1 MLFVYSFECLAY
13 GGGFECSE
21 DDDDGSV
28 PSFSKKLKSPEGS
41 RASGIA
47 SMYGSVMSYLLRQI
61 FVLIRY
67 TIPIS
72 KRVSTIPVA
81 ADAPTITTVLSVDF
95 EGI

>member
-1 MLFVYSFECLAY
+1 MYSFECLTY
-13 GGGFECSE
+13 GGGFEKSE
-21 DDDDGSV
+21 DDDDRSG
-28 PSFSKKLKSPEGS
+28 PSLSKKLKSPEGS

-47 SMYGSVMSYLLRQI
+47 SMYGSVMSNLLRQFF

-67 TIPIS
+67 TIPII

-81 ADAPTITTVLSVDF
+81 ADAPTISTVLSVDF